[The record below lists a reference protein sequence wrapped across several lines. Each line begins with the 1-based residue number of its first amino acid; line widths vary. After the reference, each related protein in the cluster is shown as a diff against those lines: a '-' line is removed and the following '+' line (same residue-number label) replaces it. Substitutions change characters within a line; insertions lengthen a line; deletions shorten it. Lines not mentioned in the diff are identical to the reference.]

1 VTNSKQVDGK
11 QHLESLTPVV
21 AHSEPVVYLE
31 CQGDDVDCASK
42 PVVIESAWS
51 LVVNGQ
57 HWVTILCT
65 PTKLNYF
72 VLGFLYNEGLITTPD
87 EVLELYTG
95 QTSTKYAQ
103 GEAVIRVELKNRD
116 LRLPQQ
122 RTLTSGCGSGITF
135 VDLAAAREPV
145 QSSLRVTAAQIADLM
160 ARLVASVADDY
171 RRVGGFH
178 TAGLGG
184 PSLPGGDGYQLLMI
198 ATDIGRHNTLDKVAG
213 ECLARNICMREAILL
228 TTGRVSAEMLG
239 KAARMQVP
247 IVATLNSPT
256 HLAVELA
263 RAWRLTLIGYARG
276 AKMHVY
282 TGWQRV
288 CAAPPI
294 VRAEHDRSVTAI
306 TCVSARQRE
315 IG

>member
-51 LVVNGQ
+51 LVVNSQ
-57 HWVTILCT
+57 HWLTILCT
-65 PTKLNYF
+65 PTKLSYL
-72 VLGFLYNEGLITTPD
+72 VLGFLYNEGLITSPD
-87 EVLELYTG
+87 DVLDLQISQPPEG
-95 QTSTKYAQ
+95 
-103 GEAVIRVELKNRD
+103 VVRVELQNQA

-135 VDLAAAREPV
+135 VDLAAARDPV
-145 QSSLRVTAAQIADLM
+145 QSSLQVTAAQISDLM
-160 ARLVASVADDY
+160 SQLMAAIADDY

-178 TAGLGG
+178 TAGLGV
-184 PSLPGGDGYQLLMI
+184 PSLPGSDGNQLLMI

-288 CAAPPI
+288 CAAPPM

-306 TCVSARQRE
+306 TRVSARQRE

>member
-1 VTNSKQVDGK
+1 MSRNGTYRSVKNA
-11 QHLESLTPVV
+11 EWITPVV
-21 AHSEPVVYLE
+21 AYSDPVAYLE
-31 CQGDDVDCASK
+31 CQGDNVGDASK

-51 LVVNGQ
+51 LIVNGQ
-57 HWVTILCT
+57 HWLTVLCS

-72 VLGFLYNEGLITTPD
+72 VLGFLYNEGLITTLD
-87 EVLELYTG
+87 EVLDLYIG
-95 QTSTKYAQ
+95 QTSTKDAQ
-103 GEAVIRVELKNRD
+103 GEAVIRVELQNRD
-116 LRLPQQ
+116 LHLPQQ

-145 QSSLRVTAAQIADLM
+145 QSSLRVTTAQISDLM

-178 TAGLGG
+178 TAGLGV
-184 PSLPGGDGYQLLMI
+184 PSLLGSDGHRLLMV

-294 VRAEHDRSVTAI
+294 AYAGQERSVTAI
-306 TCVSARQRE
+306 ARVNARQQE